1 MLPTQ
6 VRDQTCWTWSAC
18 CPRLGQGMRIWSHG
32 PALVYC
38 RDGNYGEGAMQ
49 AKWELS
55 LGAVRGFNLPEGI
68 IAEASAAESTFRAL
82 QWSL

>member
-1 MLPTQ
+1 
-6 VRDQTCWTWSAC
+6 
-18 CPRLGQGMRIWSHG
+18 
-32 PALVYC
+32 
-38 RDGNYGEGAMQ
+38 MQ